1 LAQVALSRSNGSN
14 LILCNRIQDFK
25 SAAGTFQSGLGT
37 RLATDAEIHA
47 VILESLLSEAFAPGW
62 AG

>member
-1 LAQVALSRSNGSN
+1 
-14 LILCNRIQDFK
+14 LILCDRIQDFK
-25 SAAGTFQSGLGT
+25 SVAGTFQSGLGK